1 MTRTLITGGFG
12 FIGRYLA
19 QMLADSGGEVV
30 LLDIL
35 SDDAFVQQSTGQVTS
50 LKGSLANWAEV
61 MDAVVTAKPDQV
73 VHSGAMLPP
82 TSEATPQAAFEV
94 NITGTYNILEA
105 ARLCDIKKV
114 VYASSVASF
123 GPDAPRDL
131 VPNDFAQHP
140 TSMYGVSKVCSER
153 LGEYYHRRF
162 NLDFRAVRFPP
173 IFGLG
178 RAASSGLTAF
188 TSVAVEEA
196 ALGRPFAMPVVP
208 ETPTGVLYI
217 RDAARSLMDI
227 AAADNASLTHRC
239 YNLHGFVVT
248 AQELADAIRR
258 HVPDAQVS
266 FDPDDQ
272 ITTFIRS
279 IPQKLDDRLARTD
292 WGWQPVFNLD
302 EAVAD
307 FVKTTRHPNIP

>member
-19 QMLADSGGEVV
+19 QMLMDSGEEVV
-30 LLDIL
+30 LLDIV
-35 SDDAFVQQSTGQVTS
+35 SDDAFVQQGKGQVTS
-50 LKGSLANWAEV
+50 IRGSLANWAEV
-61 MDAVVTAKPDQV
+61 MDAIVTAKPDQI

-82 TSEATPQAAFEV
+82 ASEAMPQAAFEV

-105 ARLCDIKKV
+105 ARLCDISRV
-114 VYASSVASF
+114 VYASSVASY

-140 TSMYGVSKVCSER
+140 TGMYGVSKVCSER
-153 LGEYYHRRF
+153 LGEYYYRRF

-178 RAASSGLTAF
+178 RAASSGWTAF
-188 TSVAVEEA
+188 TSVAVEES
-196 ALGRPFAMPVVP
+196 ALGRPFAMRVVP

-217 RDAARSLMDI
+217 RDAARSLVDI
-227 AAADNASLTHRC
+227 AAADNASLSRRC

-258 HVPDAQVS
+258 HVPDAQIS
-266 FDPDDQ
+266 FNPDEQ
-272 ITTFIRS
+272 ITTFIKS
-279 IPQKLDDRLARTD
+279 IPQKLDDSFARID
-292 WGWQPVFNLD
+292 WGWQPHYDLD

-307 FVKTTRHPNIP
+307 FVKTTRGT